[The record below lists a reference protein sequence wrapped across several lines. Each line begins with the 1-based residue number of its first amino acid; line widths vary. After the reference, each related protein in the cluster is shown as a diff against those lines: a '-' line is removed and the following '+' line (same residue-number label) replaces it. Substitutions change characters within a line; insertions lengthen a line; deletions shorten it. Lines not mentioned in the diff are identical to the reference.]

1 MIVAILTYKVP
12 LDVVDA
18 HRPAH
23 LDWLNDCLAQ
33 GRLLAAGRTSP
44 ATGGVIMM
52 RGARAEAEALL
63 KDDPFAIH
71 GVADYDIHEFEPRL
85 VAPGLDALAE

>member
-1 MIVAILTYKVP
+1 MLVAILTYKVP

-23 LDWLNDCLAQ
+23 IDWLNDCLAQ
-33 GRLLAAGRTSP
+33 GTLLAAGRTNP
-44 ATGGVIMM
+44 PTGGVLMM
-52 RGARAEAEALL
+52 KGERGALETLL
-63 KDDPFAIH
+63 KTDPFAVH

-85 VAPGLDALAE
+85 VAPGLDALAG